1 MIKVTV
7 PATTAN
13 LGPGFDTLGLAL
25 DLQASFTFTPAAQ
38 FAITGCP
45 RRYCNENNLVW
56 KAYCRLFQKLNEKPI
71 PVRIT
76 IDSPIPVSRG
86 LGSSSAC
93 ILAGLCGANALL
105 NEPVSTLDLLRLACE
120 LEGHPDNVTPAL
132 LGGLKAA
139 LIDQDCLLTADFSVS
154 ERLRLAALVPDFE
167 LETRRARQ
175 ALPQRIPHAQAAGAL
190 GKLAFLLKGLE
201 TADSALLEAAMNEP
215 LHEPY
220 RIPLIPEYAA
230 VKQLCVDQGA
240 AAVMISGSG
249 PTLLALFLD
258 DLPEAALSLK
268 LKTLVHHWQLLPC
281 RVQQEG
287 VRIEC
292 KEEPYE

>member
-132 LGGLKAA
+132 LGGL
-139 LIDQDCLLTADFSVS
+139 
-154 ERLRLAALVPDFE
+154 
-167 LETRRARQ
+167 
-175 ALPQRIPHAQAAGAL
+175 
-190 GKLAFLLKGLE
+190 
-201 TADSALLEAAMNEP
+201 
-215 LHEPY
+215 
-220 RIPLIPEYAA
+220 
-230 VKQLCVDQGA
+230 
-240 AAVMISGSG
+240 
-249 PTLLALFLD
+249 
-258 DLPEAALSLK
+258 
-268 LKTLVHHWQLLPC
+268 
-281 RVQQEG
+281 
-287 VRIEC
+287 
-292 KEEPYE
+292 